1 MSLRPAPCPVS
12 VATNRRQQK
21 SNLLLHQNSELALA
35 LKLSKQ
41 ELAAVSASYR
51 KSNDRLTNR
60 ISSLD
65 RAWRAVNARICLAA
79 DNRGIPISSPNSV
92 LSRYVLANVTLQQD
106 EQASDKSNADNNNN
120 DGDGDDDDN
129 NNEGEFPELMTE
141 DEFERELK
149 RRMEDTFGLF
159 RQVLEGGGNS
169 STPMPVVA
177 KEEVLAV
184 RIELLRE
191 KLLRSRQQATHLTTL
206 LEEEKNNTWRLTR
219 RLEQTSSTTLPLEA
233 AAATLQV
240 PSQAS
245 PSLPPP
251 PPTAPPPLSYQHA
264 AATAGL
270 TTQLE
275 QQEQALQETAQLA
288 ASRLEEIQHLQAR
301 NQQLVQEQQ
310 QLRNQAIPAASAT
323 GGVSLEVIQRL
334 VDQRELRTGRAAEE
348 AVERLEACEGIVQ
361 ELSRAS
367 LVISA
372 SQASQVKRENQTLRQ
387 EVSQLR
393 HTVSTL
399 QQLSSRSAANEELI
413 ALLRSE
419 NKAMQQRLQDREG
432 GAKEDDDDGLI
443 GEIESLNHAL
453 NVSRDA
459 HAKLQAEC
467 EEQLGRWSEEKYAL
481 ERDLREMHEEKTMHI
496 VRGDKMQQI
505 LTENESFVGQLQQQ
519 MHREK
524 QLTERAEELAK
535 RYVEACESA
544 VARQDESQKHLEH
557 VLGKLAG
564 LQDMENQVSQA
575 KAQSDQAE
583 FELNRAKEE
592 IVQLKRKLE
601 RAKALQ
607 QELQANISSNG
618 NGNGTGNGTGA
629 SSSGQDIR
637 LQAMTN
643 ALRCPVY
650 PHLWKDCVITKC
662 AHMFSRK
669 CLEDNLAN
677 RSRRCPTCKN
687 QYSKDDLLTLYLY
700 QSN

>member
-1 MSLRPAPCPVS
+1 MKRGGASGGQDASKKFKVRVVPPIPNLLQS
-12 VATNRRQQK
+12 VLTICKQK

-41 ELAAVSASYR
+41 ELAAMSASHR

-65 RAWRAVNARICLAA
+65 RAWRAVNARICLTA
-79 DNRGIPISSPNSV
+79 DNKRIPISNPNLI
-92 LSRYVLANVTLQQD
+92 LSRYILANVTLQQD
-106 EQASDKSNADNNNN
+106 EQTSDKSNGS
-120 DGDGDDDDN
+120 GDEGDDD
-129 NNEGEFPELMTE
+129 EEEIPESMNE

-149 RRMEDTFGLF
+149 RRTEDTFGLF

-169 STPMPVVA
+169 NTPMPAVA
-177 KEEVLAV
+177 REEVLAA

-191 KLLRSRQQATHLTTL
+191 KLIRSRTQTAHLTTL

-219 RLEQTSSTTLPLEA
+219 RLEQTSSTLSLEA
-233 AAATLQV
+233 PLASFTPQL

-245 PSLPPP
+245 PPP
-251 PPTAPPPLSYQHA
+251 PPTAPPPLSYQQAATA
-264 AATAGL
+264 AAVAGL

-275 QQEQALQETAQLA
+275 QQALVLQETTQLA
-288 ASRLEEIQHLQAR
+288 ANRLEEIQHLQTR

-310 QLRNQAIPAASAT
+310 LRNSSISTANAT
-323 GGVSLEVIQRL
+323 GGVSLEIIQRL
-334 VDQRELRTGRAAEE
+334 VDQRELRTGRTAEE
-348 AVERLEACEGIVQ
+348 AADRLEAYEGIVQ
-361 ELSRAS
+361 ELSKAS
-367 LVISA
+367 LVIST
-372 SQASQVKRENQTLRQ
+372 SQASQVKRENQALRQ

-393 HTVSTL
+393 YTVSTL
-399 QQLSSRSAANEELI
+399 QQLSSCSAANEELI
-413 ALLRSE
+413 ALLRNE
-419 NKAMQQRLQDREG
+419 NKTMQQRLQSRE
-432 GAKEDDDDGLI
+432 GAKEEDDDGLI

-459 HAKLQAEC
+459 HAKLQAEF
-467 EEQLGRWSEEKYAL
+467 EEQLGRWSEEKYVL
-481 ERDLREMHEEKTMHI
+481 ERDLREMHEEKNMHI

-505 LTENESFVGQLQQQ
+505 LTENELFVGQLQQQ

-535 RYVEACESA
+535 RSVEACESA
-544 VARQDESQKHLEH
+544 IAKQDESQKHLDH
-557 VLGKLAG
+557 VLGKLSG

-575 KAQSDQAE
+575 KLQSDQIE

-601 RAKALQ
+601 RAKVLQ
-607 QELQANISSNG
+607 QELQSSSTN
-618 NGNGTGNGTGA
+618 NGT